1 MTKDERLMRQRGKRL
16 MKTLK
21 KKSMW
26 AEAVALLDKN
36 SRANDEGETI
46 PPYMTAPPEWYD
58 NETEFIV
65 EARGAGRKNDGM
77 D

>member
-36 SRANDEGETI
+36 SRANDGK
-46 PPYMTAPPEWYD
+46 D
-58 NETEFIV
+58 S
-65 EARGAGRKNDGM
+65 DGKL
-77 D
+77 

>member
-1 MTKDERLMRQRGKRL
+1 MRQRGKRL

-21 KKSMW
+21 KSMW
-26 AEAVALLDKN
+26 AEAVAALDKN

-46 PPYMTAPPEWYD
+46 LPYKSAPPEWYG
-58 NETEFIV
+58 NEDDDDTFNDDEDD
-65 EARGAGRKNDGM
+65 NDGM